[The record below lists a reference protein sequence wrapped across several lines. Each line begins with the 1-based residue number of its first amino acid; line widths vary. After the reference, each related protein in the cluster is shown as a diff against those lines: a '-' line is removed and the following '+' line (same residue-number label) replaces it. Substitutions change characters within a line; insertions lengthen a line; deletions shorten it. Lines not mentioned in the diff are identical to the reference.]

1 MKKRHPNYRL
11 VKIHRSYTVEEI
23 AKLFS
28 SHKNTVRRWIKDGLT
43 CIDDKRPMLV
53 LGQVLVEFLQ
63 TRRAK
68 NRRICRLGELYC
80 VRCHSPKSPAGDMA
94 EYFPV
99 TQKFGNL
106 TAICPDCDAIMNR
119 LVSLAKID
127 EFRGKMDISFS
138 EAQRHLIESTKPSV
152 NSDLG

>member
-80 VRCHSPKSPAGDMA
+80 VRCRSPKSPAGDMA